1 MLSDDV
7 KEAYLKAGKIA
18 SETRS
23 YARGLVKEGA
33 SILELCTAVEETI
46 MSKGGRPAFPC
57 NIDVNEVAAH
67 YSSPIGD
74 KKIIPR
80 GALVKVD
87 LGVHV
92 DGYIADTAV
101 TVSLDPTLEAM
112 VRGADE
118 ALKEAILAIRP
129 RAKNGDIGGN
139 IESVIERY
147 GFQPIRNLSG
157 HQMTRFV
164 LHTGKSI
171 PNVRSL
177 GVERIIE
184 DEVYAVEP
192 FLTVRSAKGQIRADD
207 YGIYIYRFHHK
218 EKRLRSAEAKK
229 LLEVIWMEFKSLPF
243 SQRWLKDVLPPEE
256 LNVAFKELVKEKCV
270 VGYPILIEET
280 GQTVAQAEHTLIVTK
295 DGCMVTT
302 L

>member
-1 MLSDDV
+1 LLSYDV
-7 KEAYLKAGKIA
+7 IEAYLKAGKIA
-18 SETRS
+18 AETRS
-23 YARGLVKEGA
+23 YARGLVKEGV
-33 SILELCTAVEETI
+33 SILGLCTAVEETI
-46 MSKGGRPAFPC
+46 VSKGGRPACPC

-74 KKIIPR
+74 KKTIPR
-80 GALVKVD
+80 GALVKID

-101 TVSLDPTLEAM
+101 TVSLDPALDAM
-112 VRGADE
+112 VRGVEE

-129 RAKNGDIGGN
+129 RSRNCDVGGT
-139 IESVIERY
+139 IESAIERY

-177 GVERIIE
+177 GFERIIE

-192 FLTVRSAKGQIRADD
+192 FLTVRSAKGQIRADED
-207 YGIYIYRFHHK
+207 RIYIYRLHK
-218 EKRLRSAEAKK
+218 EKRLRSEAKK
-229 LLEVIWMEFKSLPF
+229 LLEAIRMEFKSLPF

>member
-1 MLSDDV
+1 MLSDNAI
-7 KEAYLKAGKIA
+7 EAYLKAGKIA

-33 SILELCTAVEETI
+33 SILELCTAVEKKI

-80 GALVKVD
+80 GALVKMD

-101 TVSLDPTLEAM
+101 TVSLDPTLDAM
-112 VRGADE
+112 VRGVDE
-118 ALKEAILAIRP
+118 ALKEAILTIRP
-129 RAKNGDIGGN
+129 RAKNGDVGGT
-139 IESVIERY
+139 IERVIERY
-147 GFQPIRNLSG
+147 GFRPIRNLSG

-171 PNVRSL
+171 PNVRVL
-177 GVERIIE
+177 GLERIIE

-192 FLTVRSAKGQIRADD
+192 FLTVKSAKGQIRADND
-207 YGIYIYRFHHK
+207 GVYIYRFHK
-218 EKRLRSAEAKK
+218 EKRLRSAVAKK
-229 LLEVIWMEFKSLPF
+229 LLETIKMEFKSLPF
-243 SQRWLKDVLPPEE
+243 SQRWLKEVLPPEE
-256 LNVAFKELVKEKCV
+256 LNIAFKELVDKKCI

>member
-7 KEAYLKAGKIA
+7 TEAYLKAGKIA

-23 YARGLVKEGA
+23 YAKGLVKEGT

-101 TVSLDPTLEAM
+101 TVSLDPTLDAM

-118 ALKEAILAIRP
+118 ALKEAISAIRP
-129 RAKNGDIGGN
+129 RAKNGDIGGT
-139 IESVIERY
+139 IESAIERY
-147 GFQPIRNLSG
+147 GFRPIRNLSG

-171 PNVRSL
+171 PNVRGL
-177 GVERIIE
+177 GFERINE

-192 FLTVRSAKGQIRADD
+192 FLTVRSAKGKIRADND
-207 YGIYIYRFHHK
+207 GVYIHRLHK

-229 LLEVIWMEFKSLPF
+229 LLETISIEFKSLPF

-256 LNVAFKELVKEKCV
+256 LNVAFKELMDKKCV